1 MSDVRIEVRDNEET
15 YVVSSDVG
23 YKYLNGRVTAL
34 EGSLEK
40 DLADKWAKALQEIN
54 NYLSNLQVNIVGNKI
69 VDELPEVGAP
79 GILYLVMNEA
89 GTAYTSYIYANDK
102 WVKLAVIDFSKY
114 VPITRMVNW
123 KTLDKDIVLTA
134 TDIGGD
140 ATIASGANA
149 HAEGKLTRAYGDMSH
164 GEGFQ
169 SWAEGKCSHAEGIA
183 SRATGEGAHAE
194 GTTTVASGLNS
205 HAEGSFTKA
214 AGDYSHAE
222 GAGCQAKGKAQ
233 HVQGRYNVVDN
244 DNKFAVIIG
253 NGYGREFPE
262 LKPPKDPDSD
272 LDMTPPVGHSNAY
285 ALDWDGNVYLKG
297 GVYVNCNA
305 DSTGGTKLS
314 LDVDSIMGAI
324 KDELYNKVYPVGSV
338 YMTSDDNF
346 NPEEAFGG
354 TWHHVTDDVYLKAV
368 MSGGGT
374 TGGSTDHVITSSNLP
389 PHVHGMKHTHN
400 VSSKGYYAIAT
411 QKTWQF
417 ETFGGKFADNSAR
430 YKVPMVRTATSSSP
444 SGEQRDCK
452 TTGSASITDTGTGS
466 FANAAYHPGYY
477 GVHIWERRA

>member
-1 MSDVRIEVRDNEET
+1 MSDVKIEVRDSEET

-69 VDELPEVGAP
+69 VDELPEVGEP

-114 VPITRMVNW
+114 VPITRKVNE
-123 KTLDKDIVLTA
+123 KALDTDIVLTA

-140 ATIASGANA
+140 RT
-149 HAEGKLTRAYGDMSH
+149 K
-164 GEGFQ
+164 
-169 SWAEGKCSHAEGIA
+169 
-183 SRATGEGAHAE
+183 ATGE
-194 GTTTVASGLNS
+194 NS
-205 HAEGSFTKA
+205 HAEGSQCEALGDCTHAEGVQTKA
-214 AGDYSHAE
+214 SGVFSHAE
-222 GAGCQAKGKAQ
+222 GSQTRANGPTSHAEGDGAWASGFASHAEGYGTEAAGKYQ
-233 HVQGRYNVVDN
+233 HVQGKHNVIDEA
-244 DNKFAVIIG
+244 NKFADIVG
-253 NGYGREFPE
+253 NGADI
-262 LKPPKDPDSD
+262 LNK
-272 LDMTPPVGHSNAY
+272 SNAY
-285 ALDWDGNVYLKG
+285 ALDWDGNLYLKG
-297 GVYVNCNA
+297 GVYINCNA

-324 KDELYNKVYPVGSV
+324 KDQLYEKVYPVGSV

-346 NPEEAFGG
+346 NPAEVFGG
-354 TWHHVTDDVYLKAV
+354 TWHHVTEDVYLKAV
-368 MSGGGT
+368 MSGGGS

-417 ETFGGKFADNSAR
+417 ETFGGKFTDHSAK
-430 YKVPMVRTATSSSP
+430 YKLPMVRTATSSSP

-452 TTGSASITDTGTGS
+452 TTGSASISDTGTGS

>member
-1 MSDVRIEVRDNEET
+1 MSDVRMEVRDSEET

-54 NYLSNLQVNIVGNKI
+54 NYLNNLQVNIVGNKI
-69 VDELPEVGAP
+69 VDELPEVGDP

-114 VPITRMVNW
+114 VPITRKVNE
-123 KTLDKDIVLTA
+123 KALDTDIVLTA

-140 ATIASGANA
+140 RTKATGENS
-149 HAEGKLTRAYGDMSH
+149 HAEGTQCEALGDS
-164 GEGFQ
+164 
-169 SWAEGKCSHAEGIA
+169 SHAEGIQTKA
-183 SRATGEGAHAE
+183 SGLWSHVEGSQTRANGPGSHAE
-194 GTTTVASGLNS
+194 GTGSWATGPSS
-205 HAEGSFTKA
+205 HAEGYGTEA
-214 AGDYSHAE
+214 AGEY
-222 GAGCQAKGKAQ
+222 Q
-233 HVQGRYNVVDN
+233 HVQGKHNVIDEA
-244 DNKFAVIIG
+244 NKFADIVG
-253 NGYGREFPE
+253 NGADI
-262 LKPPKDPDSD
+262 LNK
-272 LDMTPPVGHSNAY
+272 SNAY
-285 ALDWDGNVYLKG
+285 ALDWDGNLYLKG

-324 KDELYNKVYPVGSV
+324 KDQLYEKVYPVGSV

-346 NPEEAFGG
+346 NPEEVFGG

-368 MSGGGT
+368 MSGGGS
-374 TGGSTDHVITSSNLP
+374 TGGSTNHVIKASNLP
-389 PHVHGMKHTHN
+389 PHVHGMRHTHN

-417 ETFGGKFADNSAR
+417 ETFGGKFTDHSAK
-430 YKVPMVRTATSSSP
+430 YKVPMVSTATSSSP

-452 TTGSASITDTGTGS
+452 TTGSASITDTETGS
-466 FANAAYHPGYY
+466 FANTAYHPGYY

>member
-54 NYLSNLQVNIVGNKI
+54 NYLNNLQVNIVGNKI
-69 VDELPEVGAP
+69 VDELPEVGDP

-114 VPITRMVNW
+114 VPITRKVNE
-123 KTLDKDIVLTA
+123 KTLDTDIVLTA
-134 TDIGGD
+134 TDVGGRD
-140 ATIASGANA
+140 TQATGENS
-149 HAEGKLTRAYGDMSH
+149 HAEGQGTTASGDS
-164 GEGFQ
+164 
-169 SWAEGKCSHAEGIA
+169 SHAEGIG
-183 SRATGEGAHAE
+183 SI
-194 GTTTVASGLNS
+194 ASGES
-205 HAEGSFTKA
+205 
-214 AGDYSHAE
+214 SHAE
-222 GAGCQAKGKAQ
+222 GARGTTASGAASHAEGTRTTAAGITSHAEGTATIANGRNQ
-233 HVQGRYNVVDN
+233 HVQGRFNVADN
-244 DNKFAVIIG
+244 DNKFADIVG
-253 NGYGREFPE
+253 NGSSEGLETVR
-262 LKPPKDPDSD
+262 
-272 LDMTPPVGHSNAY
+272 SNAY
-285 ALDWDGNVYLKG
+285 ALDWDGNLYLKG

-324 KDELYNKVYPVGSV
+324 KDQLYEKVYPVGSV

-346 NPEEAFGG
+346 NPAEVFGG

-368 MSGGGT
+368 MSGGGS

-389 PHVHGMKHTHN
+389 PHVHGMRHTHN

-411 QKTWQF
+411 QKVWQF
-417 ETFGGKFADNSAR
+417 ETFGGKFTDNSAR

-452 TTGSASITDTGTGS
+452 TTGSASISDTGTGS

>member
-1 MSDVRIEVRDNEET
+1 MSDVRMEVRDNEET
-15 YVVSSDVG
+15 YVTSNDVG

-54 NYLSNLQVNIVGNKI
+54 NYLNNLQVNIVGNKI
-69 VDELPEVGAP
+69 VDELPEVGDP

-114 VPITRMVNW
+114 VPITRKVNE
-123 KTLDKDIVLTA
+123 KALDTDIVLTA
-134 TDIGGD
+134 TDIGGHETL
-140 ATIASGANA
+140 ARGENA
-149 HAEGKLTRAYGDMSH
+149 HAEGTLSIASGYSAH
-164 GEGFQ
+164 
-169 SWAEGKCSHAEGIA
+169 AEGAASEATGYASHAEGGGYA
-183 SRATGEGAHAE
+183 SGMFSHAE
-194 GTTTVASGLNS
+194 GLRATARSNSSHAEGNETVASGTAS
-205 HAEGSFTKA
+205 HAEGDSTIA
-214 AGDYSHAE
+214 NGSM
-222 GAGCQAKGKAQ
+222 Q
-233 HVQGRYNVVDN
+233 HVQGKYNVADK
-244 DNKFAVIIG
+244 DNKFADIVG
-253 NGYGREFPE
+253 NGASNTNR
-262 LKPPKDPDSD
+262 
-272 LDMTPPVGHSNAY
+272 SNAY
-285 ALDWDGNVYLKG
+285 ALDWDGNLYLKG

-324 KDELYNKVYPVGSV
+324 KDQLYEKVYPVGSV

-346 NPEEAFGG
+346 NPEEVFGG

-368 MSGGGT
+368 MSGGGS

-411 QKTWQF
+411 QKVWQF
-417 ETFGGKFADNSAR
+417 ETFGGKFVDHSAK
-430 YKVPMVRTATSSSP
+430 YKIPMVRTATSSSP

>member
-1 MSDVRIEVRDNEET
+1 MSDVKIEVRDSEET

-69 VDELPEVGAP
+69 VDELPEVGEP

-89 GTAYTSYIYANDK
+89 GTAYTSYIYANDE

-114 VPITRMVNW
+114 VPITRKVNE
-123 KTLDKDIVLTA
+123 KTLDTDIVLTA

-140 ATIASGANA
+140 RT
-149 HAEGKLTRAYGDMSH
+149 K
-164 GEGFQ
+164 
-169 SWAEGKCSHAEGIA
+169 
-183 SRATGEGAHAE
+183 ATGE
-194 GTTTVASGLNS
+194 NS
-205 HAEGSFTKA
+205 HAEGSQCEALGDCTHAEGVQTKA
-214 AGDYSHAE
+214 SGVFSHAE
-222 GAGCQAKGKAQ
+222 GSQTRANGPTSHAEGDGAWASGFASHAEGYGTEAAGKYQ
-233 HVQGRYNVVDN
+233 HVQGKHNVIDEA
-244 DNKFAVIIG
+244 NKFADIVG
-253 NGYGREFPE
+253 NGADI
-262 LKPPKDPDSD
+262 LNK
-272 LDMTPPVGHSNAY
+272 SNAY
-285 ALDWDGNVYLKG
+285 ALDWDGNLYLKG
-297 GVYVNCNA
+297 GVYINCNA

-324 KDELYNKVYPVGSV
+324 KDQLYEKVYPVGSV

-346 NPEEAFGG
+346 NPAEVFGG
-354 TWHHVTDDVYLKAV
+354 TWHHVTEDVYLKAV
-368 MSGGGT
+368 MSGGGS
-374 TGGSTDHVITSSNLP
+374 TGGSTNHVITSSNLP

-417 ETFGGKFADNSAR
+417 ETFGGKLPDHSER

-452 TTGSASITDTGTGS
+452 TTGSASISDTGTGS
-466 FANAAYHPGYY
+466 FANTAYHPGYY

>member
-1 MSDVRIEVRDNEET
+1 MSDVRMEVRDSEET

-40 DLADKWAKALQEIN
+40 DLADKWAKALQVIN

-69 VDELPEVGAP
+69 VDELPEVGDP

-114 VPITRMVNW
+114 VPITRKVNE
-123 KTLDKDIVLTA
+123 KALDTDIVLTA

-140 ATIASGANA
+140 RT
-149 HAEGKLTRAYGDMSH
+149 K
-164 GEGFQ
+164 
-169 SWAEGKCSHAEGIA
+169 
-183 SRATGEGAHAE
+183 ATGG
-194 GTTTVASGLNS
+194 NS
-205 HAEGSFTKA
+205 HAEGSRCEA
-214 AGDYSHAE
+214 LGDCSHAE
-222 GAGCQAKGKAQ
+222 GRTTTAQGISSHAEGLHTIANGDNQ
-233 HVQGRYNVVDN
+233 HVQGKYNITDEA
-244 DNKFAVIIG
+244 NKFADIVG
-253 NGYGREFPE
+253 NGADILNR
-262 LKPPKDPDSD
+262 
-272 LDMTPPVGHSNAY
+272 SNAY
-285 ALDWDGNVYLKG
+285 ALDWDGNLYLKG

-324 KDELYNKVYPVGSV
+324 KDQLYEKVYPVGSV

-346 NPEEAFGG
+346 NPAEVFGG

-368 MSGGGT
+368 MSGGGS

-389 PHVHGMKHTHN
+389 PHVHGMRHTHN

-411 QKTWQF
+411 QKTWRF

-466 FANAAYHPGYY
+466 FANTAYHPGYY

>member
-1 MSDVRIEVRDNEET
+1 MSDVRMEVRDSEET

-54 NYLSNLQVNIVGNKI
+54 NYLNNLQVNIVGNKI
-69 VDELPEVGAP
+69 VDELPEVGDP

-114 VPITRMVNW
+114 VPITRKVNE
-123 KTLDKDIVLTA
+123 KALDTDIVLTA

-140 ATIASGANA
+140 RTKATGENS
-149 HAEGKLTRAYGDMSH
+149 HAEGTQCEALGDS
-164 GEGFQ
+164 
-169 SWAEGKCSHAEGIA
+169 SHAEGIQTKA
-183 SRATGEGAHAE
+183 SGLWSHVEGSQTRANGPGSHAE
-194 GTTTVASGLNS
+194 GTGSWATGPSS
-205 HAEGSFTKA
+205 HAEGYGTEA
-214 AGDYSHAE
+214 AGEY
-222 GAGCQAKGKAQ
+222 Q
-233 HVQGRYNVVDN
+233 HVQGKHNVIDEA
-244 DNKFAVIIG
+244 NKFADIVG
-253 NGYGREFPE
+253 NGADI
-262 LKPPKDPDSD
+262 LNK
-272 LDMTPPVGHSNAY
+272 SNAY
-285 ALDWDGNVYLKG
+285 ALDWDGNLYLKG

-324 KDELYNKVYPVGSV
+324 KDQLYEKVYPVGSV

-346 NPEEAFGG
+346 NPEEVFGG

-368 MSGGGT
+368 MSGGGS

-389 PHVHGMKHTHN
+389 PHVHGMRHTHN

-411 QKTWQF
+411 QKVWQF
-417 ETFGGKFADNSAR
+417 ETFGGKFTDHSAK

>member
-40 DLADKWAKALQEIN
+40 DLADKWTKALQEIN
-54 NYLSNLQVNIVGNKI
+54 NYLNNLQVNIVGNKI
-69 VDELPEVGAP
+69 VDELPEVGDP
-79 GILYLVMNEA
+79 GILYLVMNET

-114 VPITRMVNW
+114 VPITRTVNE
-123 KTLDKDIVLTA
+123 KALDTDIVLTA

-140 ATIASGANA
+140 RT
-149 HAEGKLTRAYGDMSH
+149 K
-164 GEGFQ
+164 
-169 SWAEGKCSHAEGIA
+169 
-183 SRATGEGAHAE
+183 ATGE
-194 GTTTVASGLNS
+194 NS
-205 HAEGSFTKA
+205 HAEGSQCEA
-214 AGDYSHAE
+214 LGDCTHAEGFQAIARGLWAHAEGVQTRANGVNSHAE
-222 GAGCQAKGKAQ
+222 GDGALASGHVSHAEGYGTEAAGQYQ
-233 HVQGRYNVVDN
+233 HVQGKHNVVDEA
-244 DNKFAVIIG
+244 NKFADIVG
-253 NGYGREFPE
+253 NGADI
-262 LKPPKDPDSD
+262 LNK
-272 LDMTPPVGHSNAY
+272 SNAY
-285 ALDWDGNVYLKG
+285 ALDWDGNLYLKG

-314 LDVDSIMGAI
+314 LDVDSIMNAI
-324 KDELYNKVYPVGSV
+324 KDQLYEKVYPVGSV

-346 NPEEAFGG
+346 NPAEVFGG
-354 TWHHVTDDVYLKAV
+354 TWHHVTEDVYLKAV
-368 MSGGGT
+368 MSDGGS
-374 TGGSTDHVITSSNLP
+374 TGGSTDHVITTSNLP

-411 QKTWQF
+411 QKVWQF
-417 ETFGGKFADNSAR
+417 ETFGGNFSDKSAK

-452 TTGSASITDTGTGS
+452 TTGGASITDTGTGS

>member
-54 NYLSNLQVNIVGNKI
+54 NYLNNLQVNIVGNKI
-69 VDELPEVGAP
+69 VDELPEVGDP
-79 GILYLVMNEA
+79 GILYLVMNET

-114 VPITRMVNW
+114 VPITRTVNE
-123 KTLDKDIVLTA
+123 KALDTDIVLTA

-140 ATIASGANA
+140 RT
-149 HAEGKLTRAYGDMSH
+149 K
-164 GEGFQ
+164 
-169 SWAEGKCSHAEGIA
+169 
-183 SRATGEGAHAE
+183 ATGE
-194 GTTTVASGLNS
+194 NS
-205 HAEGSFTKA
+205 HAEGSQCEA
-214 AGDYSHAE
+214 LGDCTHAEGFQAIARGLWAHAEGVQTRANGVNSHAE
-222 GAGCQAKGKAQ
+222 GDGALASGHVSHAEGYGTEAAGQYQ
-233 HVQGRYNVVDN
+233 HVQGKHNVVDEA
-244 DNKFAVIIG
+244 NKFADIVG
-253 NGYGREFPE
+253 NGADI
-262 LKPPKDPDSD
+262 LNK
-272 LDMTPPVGHSNAY
+272 SNAY
-285 ALDWDGNVYLKG
+285 ALDWDGNLYLKG

-314 LDVDSIMGAI
+314 LDVDSIMNAI
-324 KDELYNKVYPVGSV
+324 KDQLYEKVYPVGSV

-346 NPEEAFGG
+346 NPAEVFGG
-354 TWHHVTDDVYLKAV
+354 TWHHVTEDVYLKAV
-368 MSGGGT
+368 MSGGGS
-374 TGGSTDHVITSSNLP
+374 TGGSTNHVITTSNLP

-411 QKTWQF
+411 QKVWQF
-417 ETFGGKFADNSAR
+417 ETFGGKFSDKSAK

-452 TTGSASITDTGTGS
+452 TTGVASITDTGTGS

>member
-23 YKYLNGRVTAL
+23 YKYLDGRVTAL

-54 NYLSNLQVNIVGNKI
+54 NYLNNLQVNIVGNKI
-69 VDELPEVGAP
+69 VDELPEVGDP

-114 VPITRMVNW
+114 VPITRKVNE
-123 KTLDKDIVLTA
+123 KALDTDIVLTA

-140 ATIASGANA
+140 RT
-149 HAEGKLTRAYGDMSH
+149 K
-164 GEGFQ
+164 
-169 SWAEGKCSHAEGIA
+169 
-183 SRATGEGAHAE
+183 ATGE
-194 GTTTVASGLNS
+194 NS
-205 HAEGSFTKA
+205 HAEGSQCEALSDCTHAEGFQA
-214 AGDYSHAE
+214 IARGLWSHAE
-222 GAGCQAKGKAQ
+222 GVQTRANGVNSHAEGDGAWASGHVSHAEGYGTEAAGEYQ
-233 HVQGRYNVVDN
+233 HVQGKHNVVDEA
-244 DNKFAVIIG
+244 NKFADIVG
-253 NGYGREFPE
+253 NGADI
-262 LKPPKDPDSD
+262 LNK
-272 LDMTPPVGHSNAY
+272 SNAY
-285 ALDWDGNVYLKG
+285 ALDWNGNLYLKG

-314 LDVDSIMGAI
+314 LDVDSIMNAI
-324 KDELYNKVYPVGSV
+324 KDQLYEKVYPVGSV

-346 NPEEAFGG
+346 NPEEVFGG

-368 MSGGGT
+368 MSGGGS
-374 TGGSTDHVITSSNLP
+374 TGGSTDHVITASNLP

-411 QKTWQF
+411 QKVWQF
-417 ETFGGKFADNSAR
+417 ETFGGKFTDNSAK

-466 FANAAYHPGYY
+466 FENAAYHPGYY

>member
-1 MSDVRIEVRDNEET
+1 MSDVRMEVRDSEET

-54 NYLSNLQVNIVGNKI
+54 NYLNNLQVNIVGNKI
-69 VDELPEVGAP
+69 VDELPEVGDP

-114 VPITRMVNW
+114 VPITRKVNE
-123 KTLDKDIVLTA
+123 KALDTDIVLTA

-140 ATIASGANA
+140 RT
-149 HAEGKLTRAYGDMSH
+149 K
-164 GEGFQ
+164 
-169 SWAEGKCSHAEGIA
+169 
-183 SRATGEGAHAE
+183 ATGE
-194 GTTTVASGLNS
+194 NS
-205 HAEGSFTKA
+205 HAEGTQCEALGDCTHAEGVQTKA
-214 AGDYSHAE
+214 SGVFSHAE
-222 GAGCQAKGKAQ
+222 GSQTRANGQTSHAEGDGALASGFASHAEGYGTEAAGKYQ
-233 HVQGRYNVVDN
+233 HVQGKHNVIDEA
-244 DNKFAVIIG
+244 NKFADIVG
-253 NGYGREFPE
+253 NGADI
-262 LKPPKDPDSD
+262 LNK
-272 LDMTPPVGHSNAY
+272 SNAY
-285 ALDWDGNVYLKG
+285 ALDWDGNLYLKG
-297 GVYVNCNA
+297 GVYINCNA

-324 KDELYNKVYPVGSV
+324 KDQLYEKVYPVGSV

-346 NPEEAFGG
+346 NPAEVFGG
-354 TWHHVTDDVYLKAV
+354 TWHHVTEDVYLKAV
-368 MSGGGT
+368 MSGGGS
-374 TGGSTDHVITSSNLP
+374 TGGSKDHVITASNLP
-389 PHVHGMKHTHN
+389 PHVHEMRHTHN

-411 QKTWQF
+411 QKVWQF
-417 ETFGGKFADNSAR
+417 ETFGGKFTDHSAK

>member
-1 MSDVRIEVRDNEET
+1 MSDVRMEVRDSEET

-40 DLADKWAKALQEIN
+40 DLADKWAKALQVIN
-54 NYLSNLQVNIVGNKI
+54 NYLNNLQVNIVGNKI
-69 VDELPEVGAP
+69 VDELPEVGDP

-114 VPITRMVNW
+114 VPITRKVNE
-123 KTLDKDIVLTA
+123 KALDTDIVLTA
-134 TDIGGD
+134 TDIGGYK
-140 ATIASGANA
+140 TMVSGSDS
-149 HAEGKLTRAYGDMSH
+149 HAEGNASKALGDTSH
-164 GEGFQ
+164 
-169 SWAEGKCSHAEGIA
+169 AEGWHCTTSGDCSHAEGKETIA
-183 SRATGEGAHAE
+183 SGTASHAEGSRETTASGAASHAE
-194 GTTTVASGLNS
+194 GTTTTAQGNCS
-205 HAEGSFTKA
+205 HSEGWQTIA
-214 AGDYSHAE
+214 NGIM
-222 GAGCQAKGKAQ
+222 Q
-233 HVQGRYNVVDN
+233 HVQGKCNVIDN
-244 DNKFAVIIG
+244 LNKFADIVG
-253 NGYGREFPE
+253 NGTDGENR
-262 LKPPKDPDSD
+262 
-272 LDMTPPVGHSNAY
+272 SNAY
-285 ALDWDGNVYLKG
+285 ALDWDGNLYLKG
-297 GVYVNCNA
+297 NVYANCNA

-324 KDELYNKVYPVGSV
+324 KDQLYEKVYPVGSV

-346 NPEEAFGG
+346 NPAEVFGG

-368 MSGGGT
+368 MSGGGS
-374 TGGSTDHVITSSNLP
+374 TGGSTDHIITSSNLP
-389 PHVHGMKHTHN
+389 PHVHGMRHTHN

-452 TTGSASITDTGTGS
+452 TTGSASISDTGNGS
-466 FANAAYHPGYY
+466 FANTAYHPGYY

>member
-54 NYLSNLQVNIVGNKI
+54 NYLNNLQVNIVGNKI
-69 VDELPEVGAP
+69 VDELPEVGEP

-114 VPITRMVNW
+114 VPITRKVNE
-123 KTLDKDIVLTA
+123 KALDTDIVLTA

-140 ATIASGANA
+140 RT
-149 HAEGKLTRAYGDMSH
+149 K
-164 GEGFQ
+164 
-169 SWAEGKCSHAEGIA
+169 
-183 SRATGEGAHAE
+183 ATGE
-194 GTTTVASGLNS
+194 NS
-205 HAEGSFTKA
+205 HAEGSQCEALSACTHA
-214 AGDYSHAE
+214 EGVQTRANGVNSHAE
-222 GAGCQAKGKAQ
+222 GYDALASGYVSHAEGYGTEAAGEYQ
-233 HVQGRYNVVDN
+233 HVQGKHNVVDEA
-244 DNKFAVIIG
+244 NKFADIVG
-253 NGYGREFPE
+253 NG
-262 LKPPKDPDSD
+262 SD
-272 LDMTPPVGHSNAY
+272 ILNKSNAY
-285 ALDWDGNVYLKG
+285 ALDWDGNLYLKG

-314 LDVDSIMGAI
+314 LDVDSIMNSI
-324 KDELYNKVYPVGSV
+324 KDQLYEKVYPVGSV

-346 NPEEAFGG
+346 NPEAVFGG

-368 MSGGGT
+368 MSGGGS
-374 TGGSTDHVITSSNLP
+374 TGGSTDHVITASNLP

-411 QKTWQF
+411 QKVWQF
-417 ETFGGKFADNSAR
+417 ETFGGTFVDKSAK

-452 TTGSASITDTGTGS
+452 TTGGSSISDTGTGS

>member
-40 DLADKWAKALQEIN
+40 DLADKWTKALQEIN
-54 NYLSNLQVNIVGNKI
+54 NYLNNLQVNIVGNKI
-69 VDELPEVGAP
+69 VDELPEVGDP
-79 GILYLVMNEA
+79 GILYLVMNET

-114 VPITRMVNW
+114 VPITRTVNE
-123 KTLDKDIVLTA
+123 KALDTDIVLTA

-140 ATIASGANA
+140 RT
-149 HAEGKLTRAYGDMSH
+149 K
-164 GEGFQ
+164 
-169 SWAEGKCSHAEGIA
+169 
-183 SRATGEGAHAE
+183 ATGE
-194 GTTTVASGLNS
+194 NS
-205 HAEGSFTKA
+205 HAEGSQCEA
-214 AGDYSHAE
+214 LGDCTHAEGFQAIARGLWAHAEGVQTRANGVNSHAE
-222 GAGCQAKGKAQ
+222 GDGALASGHVSHAEGYGTEAAGEYQ
-233 HVQGRYNVVDN
+233 HVQGKHNVVDEA
-244 DNKFAVIIG
+244 NKFADIVG
-253 NGYGREFPE
+253 NGADI
-262 LKPPKDPDSD
+262 LNK
-272 LDMTPPVGHSNAY
+272 SNAY
-285 ALDWDGNVYLKG
+285 ALDWDGNLYLKG

-314 LDVDSIMGAI
+314 LDVDSIMNAI
-324 KDELYNKVYPVGSV
+324 KDQLYEKVYPVGSV

-346 NPEEAFGG
+346 NPAEVFGG
-354 TWHHVTDDVYLKAV
+354 TWHHVTEDVYLKAV
-368 MSGGGT
+368 MSGGGS
-374 TGGSTDHVITSSNLP
+374 TGGSTNHVITTSNLP

-411 QKTWQF
+411 QKVWQF
-417 ETFGGKFADNSAR
+417 ETFGGNFSDKSAK

-452 TTGSASITDTGTGS
+452 TTGVASITDTGTGS

>member
-1 MSDVRIEVRDNEET
+1 MSDVRMEVRDNEEI
-15 YVVSSDVG
+15 YVVSNDVG

-54 NYLSNLQVNIVGNKI
+54 NYLNNLQVNIVGNKI
-69 VDELPEVGAP
+69 VDELPEVGDP

-114 VPITRMVNW
+114 VPITRNVN
-123 KTLDKDIVLTA
+123 KKPLDKDIVLTA
-134 TDIGGD
+134 TDIGGHRTT
-140 ATIASGANA
+140 ATGYAS
-149 HAEGKLTRAYGDMSH
+149 HAEGTESNATGYASHAEGRSDASGYFSH
-164 GEGFQ
+164 GEGQ
-169 SWAEGKCSHAEGIA
+169 GAIA
-183 SRATGEGAHAE
+183 KGQA
-194 GTTTVASGLNS
+194 S
-205 HAEGSFTKA
+205 HAEGSDTFAT
-214 AGDYSHAE
+214 GETSHAE
-222 GAGCQAKGKAQ
+222 GCSTTAQGTYSHSEGYYAVANGSMQ
-233 HVQGRYNVVDN
+233 HVQGKYNIADN
-244 DNKFAVIIG
+244 DNKFADIVG
-253 NGYGREFPE
+253 NGASNTNR
-262 LKPPKDPDSD
+262 
-272 LDMTPPVGHSNAY
+272 SNAY
-285 ALDWDGNVYLKG
+285 ALDWDGNLYLKG

-324 KDELYNKVYPVGSV
+324 KDQLYEKVYPVGSV

-346 NPEEAFGG
+346 NPEEVFGG

-368 MSGGGT
+368 MSGGGS
-374 TGGSTDHVITSSNLP
+374 TGGSTDHVIKSSNLP
-389 PHVHGMKHTHN
+389 PHVHGMRHTHN

-411 QKTWQF
+411 QKVWQF
-417 ETFGGKFADNSAR
+417 ETFGGKFADHSAN

-466 FANAAYHPGYY
+466 FENAAYHPGYY
-477 GVHIWERRA
+477 GVHIWERMA

>member
-1 MSDVRIEVRDNEET
+1 M
-15 YVVSSDVG
+15 
-23 YKYLNGRVTAL
+23 
-34 EGSLEK
+34 
-40 DLADKWAKALQEIN
+40 
-54 NYLSNLQVNIVGNKI
+54 NIVGNKI
-69 VDELPEVGAP
+69 VDELPEVGDP

-114 VPITRMVNW
+114 VPITRKVNE
-123 KTLDKDIVLTA
+123 KTLDTDIVLTA

-140 ATIASGANA
+140 RTKATGENS
-149 HAEGKLTRAYGDMSH
+149 HAEGTQCEALGDS
-164 GEGFQ
+164 
-169 SWAEGKCSHAEGIA
+169 SHAEGIQ
-183 SRATGEGAHAE
+183 TK
-194 GTTTVASGLNS
+194 ASGLWS
-205 HAEGSFTKA
+205 HAEGSQTRA
-214 AGDYSHAE
+214 NGPGSHAE
-222 GAGCQAKGKAQ
+222 GTGSWATGSSSHAEGYGTEAAGEYQ
-233 HVQGRYNVVDN
+233 HVQGKHNVIDEA
-244 DNKFAVIIG
+244 NKFADIVG
-253 NGYGREFPE
+253 NGADI
-262 LKPPKDPDSD
+262 LNK
-272 LDMTPPVGHSNAY
+272 SNAY
-285 ALDWDGNVYLKG
+285 ALDWDGNLYLKG

-324 KDELYNKVYPVGSV
+324 KDQLYEKVYPVGSV

-346 NPEEAFGG
+346 NPEEVFGG

-368 MSGGGT
+368 MSGGGS

-389 PHVHGMKHTHN
+389 PHVHGMRHTHN

-417 ETFGGKFADNSAR
+417 ETFGGKFTDHSAK
-430 YKVPMVRTATSSSP
+430 YKVPMIRTATSSSP

-466 FANAAYHPGYY
+466 FANTAYHPGYY

>member
-1 MSDVRIEVRDNEET
+1 MSDVRMEVRDNEET

-54 NYLSNLQVNIVGNKI
+54 NYLNNLQVNIVGNKI
-69 VDELPEVGAP
+69 VDELPEVGDP

-114 VPITRMVNW
+114 VPITRKVNE
-123 KTLDKDIVLTA
+123 KALDTDIVLTA
-134 TDIGGD
+134 TDIGGHETL
-140 ATIASGANA
+140 ARGENA
-149 HAEGKLTRAYGDMSH
+149 HAEGTLSTASGYSAH
-164 GEGFQ
+164 
-169 SWAEGKCSHAEGIA
+169 AEGSNSEATGLASHAEG
-183 SRATGEGAHAE
+183 GGY
-194 GTTTVASGLNS
+194 ASGMFS
-205 HAEGSFTKA
+205 HAEGLRARAK
-214 AGDYSHAE
+214 GNYSHAE
-222 GAGCQAKGKAQ
+222 GNETVASGNASHAEGDSTIANGSMQ
-233 HVQGRYNVVDN
+233 HVQGKYNVADN
-244 DNKFAVIIG
+244 DNKYADIVG
-253 NGYGREFPE
+253 NGTDDENR
-262 LKPPKDPDSD
+262 
-272 LDMTPPVGHSNAY
+272 SNAY
-285 ALDWDGNVYLKG
+285 ALDWDGNLYLKG

-324 KDELYNKVYPVGSV
+324 KDQLYEKVYPVGSV

-346 NPEEAFGG
+346 NPAEVFGG

-368 MSGGGT
+368 MSGGGSI
-374 TGGSTDHVITSSNLP
+374 GGSTDHVITASNLP
-389 PHVHGMKHTHN
+389 PHVHGMRHTHN

-411 QKTWQF
+411 QKVWQF
-417 ETFGGKFADNSAR
+417 ETFGGKFVDNSAR

>member
-1 MSDVRIEVRDNEET
+1 MSDVRMEVRDNEET
-15 YVVSSDVG
+15 YVTSNDVG

-54 NYLSNLQVNIVGNKI
+54 NYLNNLQVNIVGNKI
-69 VDELPEVGAP
+69 VDELPEVGDP

-114 VPITRMVNW
+114 VPITRKVNE
-123 KTLDKDIVLTA
+123 KTLDTDIVLTA

-140 ATIASGANA
+140 RT
-149 HAEGKLTRAYGDMSH
+149 K
-164 GEGFQ
+164 
-169 SWAEGKCSHAEGIA
+169 
-183 SRATGEGAHAE
+183 ATGE
-194 GTTTVASGLNS
+194 NS
-205 HAEGSFTKA
+205 HAEGSQCEALSDCTHAEGFQA
-214 AGDYSHAE
+214 IARGLWSHAE
-222 GAGCQAKGKAQ
+222 GVQTRANGVNSHAEGDGAWASGHVSHAEGYGTEAAGEYQ
-233 HVQGRYNVVDN
+233 HVQGKHNVIDEA
-244 DNKFAVIIG
+244 NKFADIVG
-253 NGYGREFPE
+253 NGADI
-262 LKPPKDPDSD
+262 LNK
-272 LDMTPPVGHSNAY
+272 SNAY
-285 ALDWDGNVYLKG
+285 ALDWDGNLYLKG

-324 KDELYNKVYPVGSV
+324 KDQLYEKVYPVGSV

-346 NPEEAFGG
+346 NPEAVFGG

-368 MSGGGT
+368 MSGGGS

-389 PHVHGMKHTHN
+389 PHVHGMRHTHN

-411 QKTWQF
+411 QKVWQF
-417 ETFGGKFADNSAR
+417 ETFGGKFVDNSAKF
-430 YKVPMVRTATSSSP
+430 KVPMVRTATSSSP

>member
-1 MSDVRIEVRDNEET
+1 MSDVKIEVRDSEET

-23 YKYLNGRVTAL
+23 YKYLDGRVTAL

-54 NYLSNLQVNIVGNKI
+54 NYLNNLQVNIVGNKI
-69 VDELPEVGAP
+69 VDVLPEVGEP

-114 VPITRMVNW
+114 VPITRKVNE
-123 KTLDKDIVLTA
+123 KALDTDIVLTA
-134 TDIGGD
+134 TDIGGYRTK
-140 ATIASGANA
+140 AT
-149 HAEGKLTRAYGDMSH
+149 
-164 GEGFQ
+164 GEN
-169 SWAEGKCSHAEGIA
+169 SHAEGTLTM
-183 SRATGEGAHAE
+183 ATGENSHAEGTRGTTASGAASHAE
-194 GTTTVASGLNS
+194 GTTATASGLSS
-205 HAEGSFTKA
+205 HAEGTWTTAQGIS
-214 AGDYSHAE
+214 SHAE
-222 GAGCQAKGKAQ
+222 GLHTIANGDNQ
-233 HVQGRYNVVDN
+233 HVQGKYNIADEA
-244 DNKFAVIIG
+244 NKFADIVG
-253 NGYGREFPE
+253 NGTDILER
-262 LKPPKDPDSD
+262 
-272 LDMTPPVGHSNAY
+272 SNAY

-324 KDELYNKVYPVGSV
+324 KNQLYEKVYPVGSV

-346 NPEEAFGG
+346 NPAEVFGG

-374 TGGSTDHVITSSNLP
+374 TGGSKDHVITSSNLP

-411 QKTWQF
+411 QKVWQF
-417 ETFGGKFADNSAR
+417 ETFGGKFTDHSAK

-452 TTGSASITDTGTGS
+452 TTGSASISDTGNGS

>member
-54 NYLSNLQVNIVGNKI
+54 NYLNNLQVNIVGNKI
-69 VDELPEVGAP
+69 VDELPEVGDP

-114 VPITRMVNW
+114 VPITRKVNE
-123 KTLDKDIVLTA
+123 KALDTDIILTA

-140 ATIASGANA
+140 RT
-149 HAEGKLTRAYGDMSH
+149 K
-164 GEGFQ
+164 
-169 SWAEGKCSHAEGIA
+169 
-183 SRATGEGAHAE
+183 ATGE
-194 GTTTVASGLNS
+194 NS
-205 HAEGSFTKA
+205 HAEGSQCEA
-214 AGDYSHAE
+214 LGDSSHAE
-222 GAGCQAKGKAQ
+222 GIQTKASGLWSHAEGSQTRANGPGSHAEGTGSWATGPSSHAEGYGTEAAGEYQ
-233 HVQGRYNVVDN
+233 HVQGKHNVVDEA
-244 DNKFAVIIG
+244 NKFADIVG
-253 NGYGREFPE
+253 NGADI
-262 LKPPKDPDSD
+262 LNK
-272 LDMTPPVGHSNAY
+272 SNAY
-285 ALDWDGNVYLKG
+285 ALDWNGNLYLKG

-324 KDELYNKVYPVGSV
+324 KDQLYEKVYPVGSV

-346 NPEEAFGG
+346 NPEAVFGG

-368 MSGGGT
+368 MSGGGS

-411 QKTWQF
+411 QKVWQF
-417 ETFGGKFADNSAR
+417 ETFGGKFTDHSAK
-430 YKVPMVRTATSSSP
+430 YKVPMVRTATNSSP

-466 FANAAYHPGYY
+466 FANTAYHPGYY

>member
-1 MSDVRIEVRDNEET
+1 MSDVKLEVRDSEET

-34 EGSLEK
+34 EGSVEK

-69 VDELPEVGAP
+69 VDELPEVGEP

-114 VPITRMVNW
+114 VPITRKVNE
-123 KTLDKDIVLTA
+123 KTLDTDIVLTA
-134 TDIGGD
+134 TDVGGRD
-140 ATIASGANA
+140 TQATGENS
-149 HAEGKLTRAYGDMSH
+149 HAEGQGTTASGDS
-164 GEGFQ
+164 
-169 SWAEGKCSHAEGIA
+169 SHAEGIG
-183 SRATGEGAHAE
+183 SI
-194 GTTTVASGLNS
+194 ASGES
-205 HAEGSFTKA
+205 
-214 AGDYSHAE
+214 SHAE
-222 GAGCQAKGKAQ
+222 GARGTTASGAASHAEGTRTTAAGITSHAEGTATIANGRNQ
-233 HVQGRYNVVDN
+233 HVQGRFNVADN
-244 DNKFAVIIG
+244 DNKFADIVG
-253 NGYGREFPE
+253 NGSSEGLETVR
-262 LKPPKDPDSD
+262 
-272 LDMTPPVGHSNAY
+272 SNAY
-285 ALDWDGNVYLKG
+285 ALDWDGNLYLKG

-305 DSTGGTKLS
+305 DSTCGTKLS

-324 KDELYNKVYPVGSV
+324 KDQLYEKVYPVGSV

-346 NPEEAFGG
+346 NPAEVFGG

-368 MSGGGT
+368 MSGGGS

-389 PHVHGMKHTHN
+389 PHVHGMRHTHN

-411 QKTWQF
+411 QKVWQF
-417 ETFGGKFADNSAR
+417 ETFGGKFTDNSAR

-452 TTGSASITDTGTGS
+452 TTGSASISDTGTGS

>member
-1 MSDVRIEVRDNEET
+1 MSDVRMEVRDSEET

-54 NYLSNLQVNIVGNKI
+54 NYLNNLQVNIVGNKI
-69 VDELPEVGAP
+69 VDELPEVGDP

-114 VPITRMVNW
+114 VPITRKVNE
-123 KTLDKDIVLTA
+123 KALDTDIVLTA

-140 ATIASGANA
+140 RTKATGENS
-149 HAEGKLTRAYGDMSH
+149 HAEGTQCEALGDS
-164 GEGFQ
+164 
-169 SWAEGKCSHAEGIA
+169 SHAEGIQ
-183 SRATGEGAHAE
+183 TK
-194 GTTTVASGLNS
+194 ASGLWS
-205 HAEGSFTKA
+205 HAEGSQTRA
-214 AGDYSHAE
+214 NGPGSHAE
-222 GAGCQAKGKAQ
+222 GTGSWATGPSSHAEGYGTEAAGKYQ
-233 HVQGRYNVVDN
+233 HVQGKHNVIDEA
-244 DNKFAVIIG
+244 NKFADIVG
-253 NGYGREFPE
+253 NGADI
-262 LKPPKDPDSD
+262 LNK
-272 LDMTPPVGHSNAY
+272 SNAY
-285 ALDWDGNVYLKG
+285 ALDWNGNLYLKG

-324 KDELYNKVYPVGSV
+324 KDQLYEKVYPVGSV

-346 NPEEAFGG
+346 NPEEVFGG

-368 MSGGGT
+368 MSGGGS
-374 TGGSTDHVITSSNLP
+374 TGGATDHVITSSNLP
-389 PHVHGMKHTHN
+389 PHVHGMRHTHN

-417 ETFGGKFADNSAR
+417 ETFGGKFTDHSAK
-430 YKVPMVRTATSSSP
+430 YKVPMIRTATSSSP

-452 TTGSASITDTGTGS
+452 TTGGASITDTGTGS
-466 FANAAYHPGYY
+466 FANTAYHPGYY

>member
-1 MSDVRIEVRDNEET
+1 MSDVRMEVRDSEET

-54 NYLSNLQVNIVGNKI
+54 NYLNNLQVNIVGNKI
-69 VDELPEVGAP
+69 VDELPEVGDP

-114 VPITRMVNW
+114 VPITRKVNE
-123 KTLDKDIVLTA
+123 KALDTDIILTA
-134 TDIGGD
+134 TDIGGNNTQ
-140 ATIASGANA
+140 ATGKDSHAEGVDCKAQEHASHAEGRGTTASGDSSHAEGIGSIASGESS
-149 HAEGKLTRAYGDMSH
+149 HAEGARGTTASGAASH
-164 GEGFQ
+164 
-169 SWAEGKCSHAEGIA
+169 AEGTRTTAAGMCSHAEGTATIA
-183 SRATGEGAHAE
+183 NGR
-194 GTTTVASGLNS
+194 N
-205 HAEGSFTKA
+205 
-214 AGDYSHAE
+214 
-222 GAGCQAKGKAQ
+222 Q
-233 HVQGRYNVVDN
+233 HVQGRFNVADN
-244 DNKFAVIIG
+244 DNKFADIVG
-253 NGYGREFPE
+253 NGNSEGLETVR
-262 LKPPKDPDSD
+262 
-272 LDMTPPVGHSNAY
+272 SNAY
-285 ALDWDGNVYLKG
+285 ALDWDGNLYLKG

-324 KDELYNKVYPVGSV
+324 KDQLYEKVYPVGSV

-346 NPEEAFGG
+346 NPEEVFGG

-368 MSGGGT
+368 MSGGGS

-389 PHVHGMKHTHN
+389 PHVHGMRHTHN

-411 QKTWQF
+411 QKVWQF
-417 ETFGGKFADNSAR
+417 ETFGGKFVDNSAR

-466 FANAAYHPGYY
+466 FANTAYHPGYY

>member
-1 MSDVRIEVRDNEET
+1 MSDVRMEVRDNEET

-54 NYLSNLQVNIVGNKI
+54 NYLNNLQVNIVGNKI
-69 VDELPEVGAP
+69 VDELPEVGDP

-114 VPITRMVNW
+114 VPITRKVNE
-123 KTLDKDIVLTA
+123 KALDTDIVLTA

-140 ATIASGANA
+140 RTKATGENS
-149 HAEGKLTRAYGDMSH
+149 HAEGTQCEALGDS
-164 GEGFQ
+164 
-169 SWAEGKCSHAEGIA
+169 SHAEGIQTKA
-183 SRATGEGAHAE
+183 SGLWSHVEGSQTRANGPGSHAE
-194 GTTTVASGLNS
+194 GTGSWATGPSS
-205 HAEGSFTKA
+205 HAEGYGTEA
-214 AGDYSHAE
+214 AGEY
-222 GAGCQAKGKAQ
+222 Q
-233 HVQGRYNVVDN
+233 HVQGKHNVIDEA
-244 DNKFAVIIG
+244 NKFADIVG
-253 NGYGREFPE
+253 NGADI
-262 LKPPKDPDSD
+262 LNK
-272 LDMTPPVGHSNAY
+272 SNAY
-285 ALDWDGNVYLKG
+285 ALDWDGNLYLKG

-324 KDELYNKVYPVGSV
+324 KDQLYEKVYPVGSV

-346 NPEEAFGG
+346 NPEEVFGG

-368 MSGGGT
+368 MSGGGS

-389 PHVHGMKHTHN
+389 PHVHGMRHTHN

-411 QKTWQF
+411 QKVWQF
-417 ETFGGKFADNSAR
+417 ETFGGKFTDHSAK

-466 FANAAYHPGYY
+466 FENAAYHPGYY

>member
-1 MSDVRIEVRDNEET
+1 MSDVRMEVRDSEET

-23 YKYLNGRVTAL
+23 YKYLDGRVTAL

-69 VDELPEVGAP
+69 VDVLPEVGEP

-114 VPITRMVNW
+114 VPITRKVNE
-123 KTLDKDIVLTA
+123 KALDTDIVLTV

-140 ATIASGANA
+140 RTKATGENS
-149 HAEGKLTRAYGDMSH
+149 HAEGTLTMATGENSHAEGTRCEALGDSSHAEGIKTKASGLWSHAEGVETRAAGS
-164 GEGFQ
+164 
-169 SWAEGKCSHAEGIA
+169 CSHAEG
-183 SRATGEGAHAE
+183 TGSLAKGQ
-194 GTTTVASGLNS
+194 GS
-205 HAEGSFTKA
+205 HAEGYNTEA
-214 AGDYSHAE
+214 AGRY
-222 GAGCQAKGKAQ
+222 Q
-233 HVQGRYNVVDN
+233 HVQGRHNVIDEA
-244 DNKFAVIIG
+244 NKFADIVG
-253 NGYGREFPE
+253 NGTDA
-262 LKPPKDPDSD
+262 LNK
-272 LDMTPPVGHSNAY
+272 SNAY

-314 LDVDSIMGAI
+314 LDVDSIMNAI
-324 KDELYNKVYPVGSV
+324 KDQLYEKVYPVGSV

-346 NPEEAFGG
+346 NPAEVFGG
-354 TWHHVTDDVYLKAV
+354 TWHHVTEDVYLKAV
-368 MSGGGT
+368 MSGGGS

-411 QKTWQF
+411 QKVWQF
-417 ETFGGKFADNSAR
+417 ETFGGKFTDKSAK

-452 TTGSASITDTGTGS
+452 TTGGASITDTGTGS

>member
-1 MSDVRIEVRDNEET
+1 MSDVRMEVRDSEET

-54 NYLSNLQVNIVGNKI
+54 NYLNNLQVNIVGNKI
-69 VDELPEVGAP
+69 VDELPEVGDP

-114 VPITRMVNW
+114 VPITRKVNE
-123 KTLDKDIVLTA
+123 KALDTDIVLTA

-140 ATIASGANA
+140 RT
-149 HAEGKLTRAYGDMSH
+149 K
-164 GEGFQ
+164 
-169 SWAEGKCSHAEGIA
+169 
-183 SRATGEGAHAE
+183 ATGE
-194 GTTTVASGLNS
+194 NS
-205 HAEGSFTKA
+205 HAEGTGSWAT
-214 AGDYSHAE
+214 GPSSHAE
-222 GAGCQAKGKAQ
+222 GYGTEAAGEYQ
-233 HVQGRYNVVDN
+233 HVQGKHNVIDEA
-244 DNKFAVIIG
+244 NKFADIVG
-253 NGYGREFPE
+253 NGADI
-262 LKPPKDPDSD
+262 LNK
-272 LDMTPPVGHSNAY
+272 SNAY
-285 ALDWDGNVYLKG
+285 ALDWDGNLYLKG

-324 KDELYNKVYPVGSV
+324 KDQLYEKVYPVGSV

-346 NPEEAFGG
+346 NPEEVFGG

-368 MSGGGT
+368 MSGGGS

-389 PHVHGMKHTHN
+389 PHVHGMRHTHN

-411 QKTWQF
+411 QKVWQF
-417 ETFGGKFADNSAR
+417 ETFGGKFTDHSAK

-466 FANAAYHPGYY
+466 FANTAYHPGYY

>member
-1 MSDVRIEVRDNEET
+1 MSDVKIEVRDSEET

-69 VDELPEVGAP
+69 VDELPEVGEP

-114 VPITRMVNW
+114 VPITRKVNE
-123 KTLDKDIVLTA
+123 KALDTDIVLTA

-140 ATIASGANA
+140 RT
-149 HAEGKLTRAYGDMSH
+149 K
-164 GEGFQ
+164 
-169 SWAEGKCSHAEGIA
+169 
-183 SRATGEGAHAE
+183 ATGE
-194 GTTTVASGLNS
+194 NS
-205 HAEGSFTKA
+205 HAEGSQCEALSDCTHAEGFQA
-214 AGDYSHAE
+214 IARGLWSHAE
-222 GAGCQAKGKAQ
+222 GVQTRANGVNSHAEGDGAWASGHVSHAEGYGTEAAGEYQ
-233 HVQGRYNVVDN
+233 HVQGKHNVVDEA
-244 DNKFAVIIG
+244 NKFADIVG
-253 NGYGREFPE
+253 NGADI
-262 LKPPKDPDSD
+262 LNK
-272 LDMTPPVGHSNAY
+272 SNAY
-285 ALDWDGNVYLKG
+285 ALDWDGNLYLKG

-324 KDELYNKVYPVGSV
+324 KDQLYEKVYPVGSV

-346 NPEEAFGG
+346 NPAEVFGG
-354 TWHHVTDDVYLKAV
+354 EWHHVTDDVYLKAV

-417 ETFGGKFADNSAR
+417 ETFGGKFTDHSAR
-430 YKVPMVRTATSSSP
+430 YKVPMVRTATNSSP

>member
-1 MSDVRIEVRDNEET
+1 MSDVRMEVRDNEET

-54 NYLSNLQVNIVGNKI
+54 NYLNNLQVNIVGNKI
-69 VDELPEVGAP
+69 VDELPEVGDP

-114 VPITRMVNW
+114 VPITRKVNE
-123 KTLDKDIVLTA
+123 KALDTDIVLTA

-140 ATIASGANA
+140 RTKATGENS
-149 HAEGKLTRAYGDMSH
+149 HAEGTQCEALGDS
-164 GEGFQ
+164 
-169 SWAEGKCSHAEGIA
+169 SHAEGIQTKA
-183 SRATGEGAHAE
+183 SGLWSHVEGSQTRANGPGSHAE
-194 GTTTVASGLNS
+194 GTGSWATGPSS
-205 HAEGSFTKA
+205 HAEGYGTEA
-214 AGDYSHAE
+214 AGEY
-222 GAGCQAKGKAQ
+222 Q
-233 HVQGRYNVVDN
+233 HVQGKHNVVDEA
-244 DNKFAVIIG
+244 NKFADIVG
-253 NGYGREFPE
+253 NGADI
-262 LKPPKDPDSD
+262 LNK
-272 LDMTPPVGHSNAY
+272 SNAY
-285 ALDWDGNVYLKG
+285 ALDWDGNLYLKG

-314 LDVDSIMGAI
+314 LDVDSIMDAI
-324 KDELYNKVYPVGSV
+324 KDQLYEKVYPVGSV

-346 NPEEAFGG
+346 NPAEVFGG

-368 MSGGGT
+368 MSGGGS
-374 TGGSTDHVITSSNLP
+374 TGGSTDHVITASNLP
-389 PHVHGMKHTHN
+389 PHVHGMRHTHN

-411 QKTWQF
+411 QKVWQF
-417 ETFGGKFADNSAR
+417 ETFGGKFTDNSAKF
-430 YKVPMVRTATSSSP
+430 KVPMVRTATSSSP

>member
-1 MSDVRIEVRDNEET
+1 MSDVKIEIRDNEET

-23 YKYLNGRVTAL
+23 YKYLDGRVTAL

-54 NYLSNLQVNIVGNKI
+54 NYLNNLQVNIVGNKI
-69 VDELPEVGAP
+69 VDELPEVGEP

-114 VPITRMVNW
+114 VPITRKVNE
-123 KTLDKDIVLTA
+123 KALDTDIVLTA

-140 ATIASGANA
+140 RTKATGENSHAEGTLTMATGENSHSEGIITTASGNSSHAEGRLTTASGTQSHVEGTSSTASGAA
-149 HAEGKLTRAYGDMSH
+149 
-164 GEGFQ
+164 
-169 SWAEGKCSHAEGIA
+169 SHAEGI
-183 SRATGEGAHAE
+183 E
-194 GTTTVASGLNS
+194 TTAAGVGS
-205 HAEGSFTKA
+205 HAEGIQTIA
-214 AGDYSHAE
+214 N
-222 GAGCQAKGKAQ
+222 GKHQ
-233 HVQGRYNVVDN
+233 HVQGRHNVVDESN
-244 DNKFAVIIG
+244 RFADIVG
-253 NGYGREFPE
+253 NGT
-262 LKPPKDPDSD
+262 DS
-272 LDMTPPVGHSNAY
+272 LNKSNAY
-285 ALDWDGNVYLKG
+285 ALDWHGNLRLKG
-297 GVYVNCNA
+297 NVYVNCNA

-314 LDVDSIMGAI
+314 LDVDSIMNAI
-324 KDELYNKVYPVGSV
+324 KDQLYEKVYPVGSV

-346 NPEEAFGG
+346 NPAEVFGG
-354 TWHHVTDDVYLKAV
+354 TWHHVTEDVYLKAV
-368 MSGGGT
+368 MSGGGS
-374 TGGSTDHVITSSNLP
+374 TGGSTDHVITASNLP

-417 ETFGGKFADNSAR
+417 ETFSGKFTDKSAK
-430 YKVPMVRTATSSSP
+430 YKVPMVRTATNSSP

-452 TTGSASITDTGTGS
+452 TTGGASITDTGTGS

>member
-1 MSDVRIEVRDNEET
+1 MSDVRMEVRDNEET

-54 NYLSNLQVNIVGNKI
+54 NYLNNLQVNIVGNKI
-69 VDELPEVGAP
+69 VDELPEVGDP

-114 VPITRMVNW
+114 VPITRKVNE
-123 KTLDKDIVLTA
+123 KALDTDIVLTA

-140 ATIASGANA
+140 RT
-149 HAEGKLTRAYGDMSH
+149 K
-164 GEGFQ
+164 
-169 SWAEGKCSHAEGIA
+169 
-183 SRATGEGAHAE
+183 ATGE
-194 GTTTVASGLNS
+194 NS
-205 HAEGSFTKA
+205 HAEGTQCEALSDCTHAEGFQA
-214 AGDYSHAE
+214 IARGLWSHAE
-222 GAGCQAKGKAQ
+222 GVQTRANGVNSHAEGDGAWASGHVSHAEGYGTEAAGEYQ
-233 HVQGRYNVVDN
+233 HVQGKHNVIDEA
-244 DNKFAVIIG
+244 NKFADIVG
-253 NGYGREFPE
+253 NGADI
-262 LKPPKDPDSD
+262 LNK
-272 LDMTPPVGHSNAY
+272 SNAY
-285 ALDWDGNVYLKG
+285 ALDWDGNLYLKG

-324 KDELYNKVYPVGSV
+324 KDQLYKKVYPVGSV

-346 NPEEAFGG
+346 NPAEVFGG
-354 TWHHVTDDVYLKAV
+354 TWHHVTEDVYLKAV
-368 MSGGGT
+368 MSGGGS
-374 TGGSTDHVITSSNLP
+374 TGGSTDHVITPSNLP
-389 PHVHGMKHTHN
+389 PHVHGMRHTHN

-411 QKTWQF
+411 QKVWQF
-417 ETFGGKFADNSAR
+417 ETFGGKFTDHSAK

>member
-54 NYLSNLQVNIVGNKI
+54 NYLNNLQVNIVGNKI
-69 VDELPEVGAP
+69 VDELPEVGDP
-79 GILYLVMNEA
+79 GILYLVMNET

-114 VPITRMVNW
+114 VPITRTVNE
-123 KTLDKDIVLTA
+123 KALDTDIVLTA

-140 ATIASGANA
+140 RT
-149 HAEGKLTRAYGDMSH
+149 K
-164 GEGFQ
+164 
-169 SWAEGKCSHAEGIA
+169 
-183 SRATGEGAHAE
+183 ATGE
-194 GTTTVASGLNS
+194 NS
-205 HAEGSFTKA
+205 HAEGSQCEA
-214 AGDYSHAE
+214 LGDCTHAEGFQAIARGLRAHAEGVQTRANGVNSHAE
-222 GAGCQAKGKAQ
+222 GDGALASGHVSHAEGYGTEAAGQYQ
-233 HVQGRYNVVDN
+233 HVQGKHNVVDEA
-244 DNKFAVIIG
+244 NKFADIVG
-253 NGYGREFPE
+253 NGADIPN
-262 LKPPKDPDSD
+262 K
-272 LDMTPPVGHSNAY
+272 SNAY
-285 ALDWDGNVYLKG
+285 ALDWDGNLYLKG

-314 LDVDSIMGAI
+314 LDVDSIMNAI
-324 KDELYNKVYPVGSV
+324 KDQLYEKVYPVGSV

-346 NPEEAFGG
+346 NPAEVFGG
-354 TWHHVTDDVYLKAV
+354 TWHHVTEDVYLKAV
-368 MSGGGT
+368 MSGGGS
-374 TGGSTDHVITSSNLP
+374 TGGSTNHVITTSNLP

-411 QKTWQF
+411 QKVWQF
-417 ETFGGKFADNSAR
+417 ETFGGNFSDKSAK

-452 TTGSASITDTGTGS
+452 TTGVASITDTGTGS

>member
-1 MSDVRIEVRDNEET
+1 MSDVRMEVRDNEET

-54 NYLSNLQVNIVGNKI
+54 NYLNNLQVNIVGNKI
-69 VDELPEVGAP
+69 VDELPEVGDP

-114 VPITRMVNW
+114 VPITRKVNE
-123 KTLDKDIVLTA
+123 KTLDTDIVLTA

-140 ATIASGANA
+140 RTKATGENS
-149 HAEGKLTRAYGDMSH
+149 HAEGTQCEALGDS
-164 GEGFQ
+164 
-169 SWAEGKCSHAEGIA
+169 SHAEGIQTKA
-183 SRATGEGAHAE
+183 SGLWSHVEGSQTRANGPGSHAE
-194 GTTTVASGLNS
+194 GTGSWATGPSS
-205 HAEGSFTKA
+205 HAEGYGTEA
-214 AGDYSHAE
+214 AGEY
-222 GAGCQAKGKAQ
+222 Q
-233 HVQGRYNVVDN
+233 HVQGKHNVVDEA
-244 DNKFAVIIG
+244 NKFADIVG
-253 NGYGREFPE
+253 NGADI
-262 LKPPKDPDSD
+262 LNK
-272 LDMTPPVGHSNAY
+272 SNAY
-285 ALDWDGNVYLKG
+285 ALDWDGNLYLKG

-324 KDELYNKVYPVGSV
+324 KDQLYEKVYPVGSV

-346 NPEEAFGG
+346 NPEEVFGG
-354 TWHHVTDDVYLKAV
+354 TWHHVTEDVYLKAV
-368 MSGGGT
+368 MSGGGS
-374 TGGSTDHVITSSNLP
+374 TGGATDHVITSSNLP
-389 PHVHGMKHTHN
+389 PHVHGMRHTHN

-411 QKTWQF
+411 QKVWQF
-417 ETFGGKFADNSAR
+417 ETFGGKFVDNSAR

>member
-1 MSDVRIEVRDNEET
+1 MSDVKIEVRDSEET

-69 VDELPEVGAP
+69 VDELPEVGEP

-114 VPITRMVNW
+114 VPITRKVNE
-123 KTLDKDIVLTA
+123 KTLDTDIVLTA
-134 TDIGGD
+134 TDVGGRD
-140 ATIASGANA
+140 TQATGQDSHAEGIRSKATGNFSHAEGVDCNAKEHASHAEGWGTTASGDSSHAEGRGPIASGESS
-149 HAEGKLTRAYGDMSH
+149 HAEGTNTTAAGM
-164 GEGFQ
+164 
-169 SWAEGKCSHAEGIA
+169 CSHAEGTATIA
-183 SRATGEGAHAE
+183 NGR
-194 GTTTVASGLNS
+194 N
-205 HAEGSFTKA
+205 
-214 AGDYSHAE
+214 
-222 GAGCQAKGKAQ
+222 Q
-233 HVQGRYNVVDN
+233 HVQGRFNVADN
-244 DNKFAVIIG
+244 DNKFADIVG
-253 NGYGREFPE
+253 NGSSEGLETER
-262 LKPPKDPDSD
+262 
-272 LDMTPPVGHSNAY
+272 SNAY
-285 ALDWDGNVYLKG
+285 ALDWDGNLYLKG

-324 KDELYNKVYPVGSV
+324 KDQLYEKVYPVGSV

-346 NPEEAFGG
+346 NPAEVFGG
-354 TWHHVTDDVYLKAV
+354 EWHHVTDDVYLKAV
-368 MSGGGT
+368 MSGGGS
-374 TGGSTDHVITSSNLP
+374 TGGSTDHVIKAPNLP
-389 PHVHGMKHTHN
+389 PHVHGMRHTHN

-417 ETFGGKFADNSAR
+417 ETFGGKFTDNSAK

-466 FANAAYHPGYY
+466 FANVAYHPGYY

>member
-1 MSDVRIEVRDNEET
+1 MSDVRMEVRDNEET

-54 NYLSNLQVNIVGNKI
+54 NYLNNLQVNIVGNKI
-69 VDELPEVGAP
+69 VDELPEVGDP

-114 VPITRMVNW
+114 VPITRKVNE
-123 KTLDKDIVLTA
+123 KALDTDIVLTA

-140 ATIASGANA
+140 RTKATGENS
-149 HAEGKLTRAYGDMSH
+149 HAEGTQCEALGDS
-164 GEGFQ
+164 
-169 SWAEGKCSHAEGIA
+169 SHAEGIQTKA
-183 SRATGEGAHAE
+183 SGLWSHVEGSQTRANGPGSHAE
-194 GTTTVASGLNS
+194 GTGSWATGPSS
-205 HAEGSFTKA
+205 HAEGYGTEA
-214 AGDYSHAE
+214 AGEY
-222 GAGCQAKGKAQ
+222 Q
-233 HVQGRYNVVDN
+233 HVQGKHNVIDEA
-244 DNKFAVIIG
+244 NKFADIVG
-253 NGYGREFPE
+253 NGADI
-262 LKPPKDPDSD
+262 LNK
-272 LDMTPPVGHSNAY
+272 SNAY
-285 ALDWDGNVYLKG
+285 ALDWDGNLYLKG

-324 KDELYNKVYPVGSV
+324 KDQLYEKVYPVGSV

-346 NPEEAFGG
+346 NPEEVFGG

-368 MSGGGT
+368 MSGGGS
-374 TGGSTDHVITSSNLP
+374 TGGSTDHVITASNLP
-389 PHVHGMKHTHN
+389 PHVHGMRHTHN

-411 QKTWQF
+411 QKVWQF
-417 ETFGGKFADNSAR
+417 ETFGGKFVDNSAR

>member
-1 MSDVRIEVRDNEET
+1 MSDVRMEVRDNEET

-54 NYLSNLQVNIVGNKI
+54 NYLNNLQVNIVGNKI
-69 VDELPEVGAP
+69 VDELPEVGDP

-89 GTAYTSYIYANDK
+89 GTAYTSYIYANNK

-114 VPITRMVNW
+114 VPITRKVNE
-123 KTLDKDIVLTA
+123 KALDTDIILTA

-140 ATIASGANA
+140 RT
-149 HAEGKLTRAYGDMSH
+149 K
-164 GEGFQ
+164 
-169 SWAEGKCSHAEGIA
+169 
-183 SRATGEGAHAE
+183 ATGE
-194 GTTTVASGLNS
+194 NS
-205 HAEGSFTKA
+205 HAEGSQCEA
-214 AGDYSHAE
+214 LGDSSHAE
-222 GAGCQAKGKAQ
+222 GIQTKASGLWSHVEGSQTRANGPGSHAEGTGSWASGHVSHAEGYGTEAAGEYQ
-233 HVQGRYNVVDN
+233 HVQGKHNVVDEA
-244 DNKFAVIIG
+244 NKFADIVG
-253 NGYGREFPE
+253 NGADI
-262 LKPPKDPDSD
+262 LNK
-272 LDMTPPVGHSNAY
+272 SNAY
-285 ALDWDGNVYLKG
+285 ALDWNGNLYLNG

-324 KDELYNKVYPVGSV
+324 KDQLYEKVYPVGSV

-346 NPEEAFGG
+346 NPEEVFGG

-368 MSGGGT
+368 MSGGGS
-374 TGGSTDHVITSSNLP
+374 TGGSTDHVITASNLP
-389 PHVHGMKHTHN
+389 PHVHGMRHTHN

-411 QKTWQF
+411 QKVWQF
-417 ETFGGKFADNSAR
+417 ETFGGKFVDNSAK

>member
-1 MSDVRIEVRDNEET
+1 MSDVRMEVRDNEET

-54 NYLSNLQVNIVGNKI
+54 NYLNNLQVNIVGNKI
-69 VDELPEVGAP
+69 VDELPEVGDP

-114 VPITRMVNW
+114 VPITRKVNE
-123 KTLDKDIVLTA
+123 KTLDTDIVLTA

-140 ATIASGANA
+140 RTKATGENS
-149 HAEGKLTRAYGDMSH
+149 HAEGTQCEALGDS
-164 GEGFQ
+164 
-169 SWAEGKCSHAEGIA
+169 SHAEGIQ
-183 SRATGEGAHAE
+183 TK
-194 GTTTVASGLNS
+194 ASGLWSHVEGSQTRANGPGS
-205 HAEGSFTKA
+205 HAEGYGTEA
-214 AGDYSHAE
+214 AGEY
-222 GAGCQAKGKAQ
+222 Q
-233 HVQGRYNVVDN
+233 HVQGKHNVVDEA
-244 DNKFAVIIG
+244 NKFADIVG
-253 NGYGREFPE
+253 NGADI
-262 LKPPKDPDSD
+262 LNK
-272 LDMTPPVGHSNAY
+272 SNAY
-285 ALDWDGNVYLKG
+285 ALDWDGNLYLKG

-314 LDVDSIMGAI
+314 LDVDSIMDAI
-324 KDELYNKVYPVGSV
+324 KDQLYEKVYPVGSV

-346 NPEEAFGG
+346 NPAEVFGG

-368 MSGGGT
+368 MSGGGS
-374 TGGSTDHVITSSNLP
+374 TGGSTDHVITASNLP
-389 PHVHGMKHTHN
+389 PHVHGMRHTHN

-411 QKTWQF
+411 QKVWQF
-417 ETFGGKFADNSAR
+417 ETFGGKFTDHSAK

>member
-1 MSDVRIEVRDNEET
+1 MSDVRMEVRDSEET

-54 NYLSNLQVNIVGNKI
+54 NYLNNLQVNIVGNKI
-69 VDELPEVGAP
+69 VDELPEVGDP

-114 VPITRMVNW
+114 VPITRKVNE
-123 KTLDKDIVLTA
+123 KALDTDIVLTA

-140 ATIASGANA
+140 RT
-149 HAEGKLTRAYGDMSH
+149 K
-164 GEGFQ
+164 
-169 SWAEGKCSHAEGIA
+169 
-183 SRATGEGAHAE
+183 ATGE
-194 GTTTVASGLNS
+194 NS
-205 HAEGSFTKA
+205 HAEGTQCEA
-214 AGDYSHAE
+214 LGDSSHAE
-222 GAGCQAKGKAQ
+222 GSQTRANGPGSHAEGTGSWATGPSSHAEGYGTEAAGEYQ
-233 HVQGRYNVVDN
+233 HVQGKHNVIDEA
-244 DNKFAVIIG
+244 NKFADIVG
-253 NGYGREFPE
+253 NGADI
-262 LKPPKDPDSD
+262 LNK
-272 LDMTPPVGHSNAY
+272 SNAY
-285 ALDWDGNVYLKG
+285 ALDWDGNLYLKG

-324 KDELYNKVYPVGSV
+324 KDQLYEKVYPVGSV

-346 NPEEAFGG
+346 NPEEVFGG

-368 MSGGGT
+368 MSGGGS
-374 TGGSTDHVITSSNLP
+374 TGGSTDHVITASNLP
-389 PHVHGMKHTHN
+389 PHVHGMRHTHN

-411 QKTWQF
+411 QKVWQF
-417 ETFGGKFADNSAR
+417 ETFGGKFTDNSAK

>member
-1 MSDVRIEVRDNEET
+1 MSDVRMEVRDNEET
-15 YVVSSDVG
+15 YVTSNDVG

-54 NYLSNLQVNIVGNKI
+54 NYLNNLQVNIVGNKI
-69 VDELPEVGAP
+69 VDELPEVGDP

-114 VPITRMVNW
+114 VPITRKVNE
-123 KTLDKDIVLTA
+123 KALDTDIVLTA

-140 ATIASGANA
+140 RTKATGENS
-149 HAEGKLTRAYGDMSH
+149 HAEGTQCEALGDS
-164 GEGFQ
+164 
-169 SWAEGKCSHAEGIA
+169 SHAEGIQTKA
-183 SRATGEGAHAE
+183 SGLWSHVEGSQTRANGPGSHAE
-194 GTTTVASGLNS
+194 GTGSWATGPSS
-205 HAEGSFTKA
+205 HAEGYGTEA
-214 AGDYSHAE
+214 AGKY
-222 GAGCQAKGKAQ
+222 Q
-233 HVQGRYNVVDN
+233 HVQGKHNVIDEA
-244 DNKFAVIIG
+244 NKFADIVG
-253 NGYGREFPE
+253 NGADI
-262 LKPPKDPDSD
+262 LNK
-272 LDMTPPVGHSNAY
+272 SNAY
-285 ALDWDGNVYLKG
+285 ALDWDGNLYLKG

-324 KDELYNKVYPVGSV
+324 KDQLYEKVYPVGSV

-346 NPEEAFGG
+346 NPAEVFGG

-368 MSGGGT
+368 MSGGGSK
-374 TGGSTDHVITSSNLP
+374 GGSTDHVITSSNLP
-389 PHVHGMKHTHN
+389 PHVHGMRHTHN

-411 QKTWQF
+411 QKVWQF
-417 ETFGGKFADNSAR
+417 ETFGGKFVDHSAK

>member
-1 MSDVRIEVRDNEET
+1 MSDVRMEVRDSEET

-54 NYLSNLQVNIVGNKI
+54 NYLNNLQVNIVGNKI
-69 VDELPEVGAP
+69 VDELPEVGDP

-114 VPITRMVNW
+114 VPITRKVNE
-123 KTLDKDIVLTA
+123 KALDTDIVLTA

-140 ATIASGANA
+140 RT
-149 HAEGKLTRAYGDMSH
+149 K
-164 GEGFQ
+164 
-169 SWAEGKCSHAEGIA
+169 
-183 SRATGEGAHAE
+183 ATGE
-194 GTTTVASGLNS
+194 NS
-205 HAEGSFTKA
+205 HAEGSQCEALSDCTHAEGFQA
-214 AGDYSHAE
+214 IARGLWSHAE
-222 GAGCQAKGKAQ
+222 GVQTRANGVNSHAEGDGAWASGHVSHAEGYGTEAAGEYQ
-233 HVQGRYNVVDN
+233 HVQGKHNVVDEA
-244 DNKFAVIIG
+244 NKFADIVG
-253 NGYGREFPE
+253 NGADI
-262 LKPPKDPDSD
+262 LNK
-272 LDMTPPVGHSNAY
+272 SNAY
-285 ALDWDGNVYLKG
+285 ALDWDGNLYLKG
-297 GVYVNCNA
+297 GVYVNCNS

-324 KDELYNKVYPVGSV
+324 KDQLYEKVYPVGSV

-346 NPEEAFGG
+346 NPEEVFGG

-368 MSGGGT
+368 MSGGGS
-374 TGGSTDHVITSSNLP
+374 TGGSTDHVITASNLP
-389 PHVHGMKHTHN
+389 PHVHGMRHTHN

-411 QKTWQF
+411 QKVWQF
-417 ETFGGKFADNSAR
+417 ETFGGKFTDNSAR

-444 SGEQRDCK
+444 SAEQRDCK

-466 FANAAYHPGYY
+466 FANTAYHPGYY